1 MKKIL
6 VIEDEPLVRENLE
19 DILEIENFQVV
30 SAANGKIGLEL
41 AKKEIPDLIIC
52 DIMMP
57 ELDGYEV
64 LNYLRSDETI
74 AKIPFIFLTAK
85 AERLDLRQG
94 MELGA
99 DDYLVKPFTPQELLK
114 AIEARLKK
122 EDIIQQISEQ
132 KLEQLRNSIS
142 YALPHELR
150 TPLNGIVIA
159 SDFLLSQLG
168 MGTLDE
174 ETIREM
180 VLSIR
185 ESSDRLSHLIR
196 NFWLYADLQL
206 KLNNPHQLKSL
217 HHEYIAN
224 ARLLIESI
232 LIACAEKKERYQDLK
247 IAITDACLK
256 ISGEAL
262 NKLLSELLDNAFKFS
277 KPGTPVTVT
286 SKINRD
292 QFILTIEDQGRGMS
306 PEHIQQ
312 IGAYMQFERQ
322 FYEQQGAGL
331 GLKIAQLLTTIYQ
344 GSLEIKSVLNQ
355 GTIVTITLQVHQL

>member
-19 DILEIENFQVV
+19 DILEIEDFLVV
-30 SAANGKIGLEL
+30 SAENGRIGLEL
-41 AKKEIPDLIIC
+41 AKKEVPDLIIC
-52 DIMMP
+52 DVMMP

-64 LNYLRSDETI
+64 LHYLREDEKI

-85 AERLDLRQG
+85 AERLDQRQG

-122 EDIIQQISEQ
+122 EDIIQQVSEQ
-132 KLEQLRNSIS
+132 KLAQLRNSIS

-168 MGTLDE
+168 TGILDE

-185 ESSDRLSHLIR
+185 ESCDRLSHLVR

-206 KLNNPHQLKSL
+206 KLNDPSQLQAL
-217 HHEYIAN
+217 RQEYVSN
-224 ARLLIESI
+224 TRLLMETI
-232 LIACAEKKERYQDLK
+232 LIACAEKKDRSEDLK
-247 IAITDACLK
+247 LDLVDTCLK

-262 NKLLSELLDNAFKFS
+262 NKLLTELLDNAFKFS
-277 KPGTPVTVT
+277 KPGTHVTVT
-286 SKINRD
+286 STIDHN
-292 QFILTIEDQGRGMS
+292 QFILKIEDQGRGMS
-306 PEHIQQ
+306 QENIGQ
-312 IGAYMQFERQ
+312 IGAYIQFERQ

-331 GLKIAQLLTTIYQ
+331 GLKIAQLLTRVYQ
-344 GSLEIKSVLNQ
+344 GNLEINSILDQ
-355 GTIVTITLQVHQL
+355 GTTVTVILEINQF